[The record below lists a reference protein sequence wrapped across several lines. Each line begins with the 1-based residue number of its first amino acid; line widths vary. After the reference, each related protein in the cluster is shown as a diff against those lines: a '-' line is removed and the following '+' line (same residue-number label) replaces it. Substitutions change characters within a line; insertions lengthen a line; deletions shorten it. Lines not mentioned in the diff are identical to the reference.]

1 MRIEKDSLGTIELA
15 DDIYY
20 GIQTARA
27 VENFPISG
35 TKLHP
40 IMVTAY
46 LWIKIAAAKTNGELG
61 TIDGKIARAIVQA
74 GEEALSGKF
83 DKYFVVDAFQAGA
96 GTSFNMNANEVL
108 ANRACELLGGQKGD
122 SKLVSPNDH
131 VNRGQSTNDTFP
143 AAMRVAILKLSE
155 KLLPSL
161 QLLTDELKRK
171 GEEFGSVAKSGRTHM
186 QDAVPITL
194 GREFNAYSG
203 YLEKARERLDQALSN
218 LQYSNLGGTA
228 VGTGVNAHPEYSKL
242 VVKKLSALSGLT
254 LKTPKDLVEI
264 MQNMGDFVGVS
275 AALRSLAIDL
285 VKIAN
290 DLRLLSS
297 GPGTG
302 FNEIV
307 LPAVQPGSSI
317 MPGKVN
323 PVMAEMLNMVAFQVM
338 GNDTAVVLGAQ
349 AGQLELNVMMPLLAR
364 NILESM
370 EILANSMRVFAVKCI
385 AGITANRERC
395 RELGLKS
402 LSLATPLATRIGYL
416 QAAEVVKSALKEN
429 KTIPEKV
436 REMSLLT
443 DVEIQE
449 ILNLEKMA
457 NMH

>member
-194 GREFNAYSG
+194 GREFMAYAG
-203 YLEKARERLDQALSN
+203 YLERSRERLDQALSN

-228 VGTGVNAHPEYSKL
+228 VG
-242 VVKKLSALSGLT
+242 
-254 LKTPKDLVEI
+254 
-264 MQNMGDFVGVS
+264 
-275 AALRSLAIDL
+275 
-285 VKIAN
+285 
-290 DLRLLSS
+290 
-297 GPGTG
+297 
-302 FNEIV
+302 
-307 LPAVQPGSSI
+307 
-317 MPGKVN
+317 
-323 PVMAEMLNMVAFQVM
+323 
-338 GNDTAVVLGAQ
+338 
-349 AGQLELNVMMPLLAR
+349 
-364 NILESM
+364 
-370 EILANSMRVFAVKCI
+370 
-385 AGITANRERC
+385 
-395 RELGLKS
+395 
-402 LSLATPLATRIGYL
+402 
-416 QAAEVVKSALKEN
+416 
-429 KTIPEKV
+429 
-436 REMSLLT
+436 
-443 DVEIQE
+443 
-449 ILNLEKMA
+449 
-457 NMH
+457 